1 MNPLYEKYRRY
12 WIRKLAILHVC
23 TNFTFDEVKFT
34 KWKIDP
40 CPEKVQNDIRWEEVR
55 DKCYVHIL
63 SGKYFPTKKDEFHSD
78 TDTS

>member
-55 DKCYVHIL
+55 D
-63 SGKYFPTKKDEFHSD
+63 
-78 TDTS
+78 